1 MFNLRRDTVIK
12 ICRYERR
19 GQIAHAWRRRTG

>member
-19 GQIAHAWRRRTG
+19 GQIAHAWRRR